1 VHILKG
7 CNTIPQTGRQ
17 NPLVIL
23 YLAAII
29 ANFFRHGERCTG
41 SENKR
46 ILVTAELSDNFII
59 I

>member
-1 VHILKG
+1 VHTLNG

-23 YLAAII
+23 YLTAII
-29 ANFFRHGERCTG
+29 ANFFGHGERCTG
-41 SENKR
+41 SENER
-46 ILVTAELSDNFII
+46 QLVTTELSDNFII